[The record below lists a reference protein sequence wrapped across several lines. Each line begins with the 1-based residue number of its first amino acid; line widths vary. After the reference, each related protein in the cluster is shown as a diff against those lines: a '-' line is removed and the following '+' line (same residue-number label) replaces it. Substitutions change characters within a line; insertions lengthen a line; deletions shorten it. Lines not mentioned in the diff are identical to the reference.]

1 LKKSYID
8 QFSNNLIL
16 NDKIFKKITKK
27 KKEDL
32 VVKGWNWKLII
43 GLRQWWNLGNYQ
55 IIIVQR
61 KKKWLGELCEN
72 VHHIREARATFSKLW
87 LRSFLVQLELS
98 WQGLPLRA
106 VHGDEVISNMA
117 LMIYFSF
124 LSFFLSSFLFLHLFY
139 FLVLF
144 RHEKEMHFF
153 F

>member
-1 LKKSYID
+1 LS
-8 QFSNNLIL
+8 
-16 NDKIFKKITKK
+16 
-27 KKEDL
+27 
-32 VVKGWNWKLII
+32 KG
-43 GLRQWWNLGNYQ
+43 
-55 IIIVQR
+55 

-72 VHHIREARATFSKLW
+72 VHHIGEARATFSKLW

-117 LMIYFSF
+117 LMIHFSF

-139 FLVLF
+139 FLFLF

-153 F
+153 SNSKLDPCIFNFFSSNKNTFSYIKSRINQMSRCIMATLNIL